1 MIEFVLRVTV
11 YRKNVIRYNRILFF
25 LPTKIYTLRKVY
37 IRGGVISRAERSAGE
52 EEKKKEKKKI
62 STSRKL
68 LGFLETARRLSW
80 SIVLSPPPPIFSSLG
95 TRNYATIRSSFFSL
109 GNDSPPPP
117 LQAIRRLLGQL
128 NLATVVRNSFG

>member
-80 SIVLSPPPPIFSSLG
+80 SIVLSPPPHFLL
-95 TRNYATIRSSFFSL
+95 TWHEELRNYTQQFLFAGERFSPTPSPSDPTPLRTIESRD
-109 GNDSPPPP
+109 G
-117 LQAIRRLLGQL
+117 R
-128 NLATVVRNSFG
+128 